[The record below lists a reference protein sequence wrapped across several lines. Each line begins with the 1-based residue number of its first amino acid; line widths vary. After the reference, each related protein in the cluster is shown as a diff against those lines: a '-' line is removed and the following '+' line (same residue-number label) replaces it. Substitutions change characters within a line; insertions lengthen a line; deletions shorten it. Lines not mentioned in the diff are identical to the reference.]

1 MSVVE
6 LAVLKLLDCGNDFH
20 ICFLW
25 ASGRDNWETSSK
37 LFTKVAF
44 EKVINLSMN
53 GAINLLYECYS
64 HMDWVGSE
72 KTKFSGLRQKLAECF
87 PGQFVCKVIV
97 FQEKKGLDE
106 VRKIKEKVRSINNIG
121 FSSIHITDTK
131 AEVLR
136 LSPLILNSNAF
147 HFMNSACPVSF
158 RLAVTKV
165 SAIKNELISCGVA
178 LQDSVVDGAL
188 LWKRMD

>member
-1 MSVVE
+1 
-6 LAVLKLLDCGNDFH
+6 
-20 ICFLW
+20 
-25 ASGRDNWETSSK
+25 
-37 LFTKVAF
+37 
-44 EKVINLSMN
+44 MN

-72 KTKFSGLRQKLAECF
+72 KTKFSGLAKSLQNVFLANLFAKLLYS
-87 PGQFVCKVIV
+87 K
-97 FQEKKGLDE
+97 KKGLDE

-178 LQDSVVDGAL
+178 LQDSVVDGSFVMEMYGL
-188 LWKRMD
+188 KKSNDVDFLCPTLSHNQPD